1 MSQDDYEDTV
11 ASAEM
16 AHYGQKRRSGEDYIT
31 HPKEVSAIV
40 DKLYPGDDLA
50 SLVALLHDTLE
61 DAPSLGTVKDTD
73 EMKTFIRGSI
83 GDSIEAEDV
92 IEAVE
97 RLTHEPGGDYSS
109 YVQGLLDNKLA
120 LRVKLADMLHN
131 LSASPSPKQVAKYAG
146 AIKDLWAASGKRKP
160 PGISPLHWK
169 LLFKVA
175 NISNPSSIVKESTP
189 SPMNNLEKEIFRV
202 VKMWIEQELEFTLSE
217 LVDDLSEHGDVTVE
231 DIEPFD
237 LLNLPETEDFFRRN
251 VTNQEALAYYE
262 DEAFDKPFYDKL
274 EAMVQQ
280 AMNSAFV
287 PKRSR
292 NPRSTRGFY

>member
-1 MSQDDYEDTV
+1 MFQDDYADTM

-73 EMKTFIRGSI
+73 EMKSFIRGSI
-83 GDSIEAEDV
+83 GDSVEAEEV

-131 LSASPSPKQVAKYAG
+131 LSSSPSPKQVVKYGG
-146 AIKDLWAASGKRKP
+146 AIRDLWKASGKQKP
-160 PGISPLHWK
+160 KGISPLHWK

-175 NISNPSSIVKESTP
+175 NISNPSSLVTESTT

-202 VKMWIEQELEFTLSE
+202 VKMWIQQELEFTLSE
-217 LVDDLSEHGDVTVE
+217 LVDDLSEHGDVSVE

-251 VTNQEALAYYE
+251 VTDQEALAYYE

-274 EAMVQQ
+274 EVMVQQ
-280 AMNSAFV
+280 AMNSVFV
-287 PKRSR
+287 PKSSR